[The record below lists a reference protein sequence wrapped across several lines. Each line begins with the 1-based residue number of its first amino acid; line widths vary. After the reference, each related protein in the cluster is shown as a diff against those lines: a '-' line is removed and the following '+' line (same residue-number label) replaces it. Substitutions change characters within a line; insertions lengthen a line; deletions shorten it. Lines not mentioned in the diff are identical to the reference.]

1 MTTPQLAN
9 PTLASADILEALT
22 HNVAMIR
29 FDTQRRVVD
38 VNDLFAKT
46 MKYKRDEMIG
56 MHHHL
61 FFRTDFVNSED
72 YQKLWSKLLA
82 GFSLADKIERI
93 DARGDSI
100 WLEATYMPIYESN
113 QVIGVVKIA
122 SDITDRQETIQ
133 EYATSFAGIATA
145 LEDRSTQGKQEG
157 RQLKQTIEKMADDA
171 KENLRTL
178 ANLQE
183 QSSEI
188 TKIIGTIKEIA
199 AQTNLLSLNASIE
212 AARAGEHGSG
222 FNVVATEVRN
232 LSKLV
237 ELAVINVRDTTEQMN
252 KELERIQQGITRA
265 NADASSSVSVM
276 EETLK
281 RFETVSESAHE
292 LNETAKKFT
301 TVI

>member
-1 MTTPQLAN
+1 MTTPLPTNQ
-9 PTLASADILEALT
+9 TLASTHVLEALNT
-22 HNVAMIR
+22 NVAMIR

-61 FFRTDFVNSED
+61 FCTTEFANSD
-72 YQKLWSKLLA
+72 SYQKLWNKLLS
-82 GFSLADKIERI
+82 GFSSADKIERI

-100 WLEATYMPIYESN
+100 WLEATYMPIYEAN
-113 QVIGVVKIA
+113 QVVGVVKIA
-122 SDITDRQETIQ
+122 SDITSRQETIQ
-133 EYATSFAGIATA
+133 EYAISFEGIATD
-145 LEDRSTQGKQEG
+145 LDDRSMQGKQES

-188 TKIIGTIKEIA
+188 TKITGTIKEIA

-276 EETLK
+276 EETLQ